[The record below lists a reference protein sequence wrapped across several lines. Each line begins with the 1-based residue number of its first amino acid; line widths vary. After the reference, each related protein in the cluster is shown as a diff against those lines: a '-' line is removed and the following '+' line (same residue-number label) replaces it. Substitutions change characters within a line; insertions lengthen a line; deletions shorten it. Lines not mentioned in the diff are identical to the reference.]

1 MMINAINSLLRKKG
15 TMICNN
21 GVMEFCSAEKQA
33 YLENEEVIA
42 SAIKNFI
49 ENFNIDFLNEVN
61 VYEGRFFAIQVH
73 QQVLGAVTYKKQKLE
88 RNSIR
93 VDGMINVKGIQQSF
107 TLFYNVSRLSD
118 DYTRIKTVGLQN
130 RKVEGRNL
138 KQLLKEQKLVIKA
151 LNKETRKAS
160 NI

>member
-1 MMINAINSLLRKKG
+1 MMINVINSLLRKKG
-15 TMICNN
+15 SIICNN

-61 VYEGRFFAIQVH
+61 IYEGRHFTIQVH
-73 QQVLGAVTYKKQKLE
+73 QQMVGAVTYANKKLD

-93 VDGMINVKGIQQSF
+93 VDGMIRAKGIHQSF
-107 TLFYNVSRLSD
+107 TLFYNLSRLSD
-118 DYTRIKTVGLQN
+118 DYTRIKTVGLQK
-130 RKVEGRNL
+130 RSMEERHL

-151 LNKETRKAS
+151 LNKETKKAS

>member
-15 TMICNN
+15 SMICNN

-61 VYEGRFFAIQVH
+61 VYDGRHFTIQVH
-73 QQVLGAVTYKKQKLE
+73 QQMVGAVTYKKQKIE

-93 VDGMINVKGIQQSF
+93 VDGMIRTKDIQQSF

-118 DYTRIKTVGLQN
+118 DYTRINTVGLQKRN
-130 RKVEGRNL
+130 IEGRNL

-151 LNKETRKAS
+151 LNKETKKVS

>member
-15 TMICNN
+15 AMICNN

-42 SAIKNFI
+42 SAVKNFI
-49 ENFNIDFLNEVN
+49 EGFNIDFLNEVN
-61 VYEGRFFAIQVH
+61 VYEGKHFTIEVH
-73 QQVLGAVTYKKQKLE
+73 QQMVGAVTYKKQKIE

-93 VDGMINVKGIQQSF
+93 VDGMINVKDVKQSF
-107 TLFYNVSRLSD
+107 TLFYNVSRLSN
-118 DYTRIKTVGLQN
+118 DYTRIQTVGLQKRN
-130 RKVEGRNL
+130 IKGINL

-151 LNKETRKAS
+151 LHKETKKVS